1 MPRGREDAPGRRLR
15 FPSPRGGPKHL
26 PMRPQPTSL
35 PRVFALQ
42 FAVMAALLLAAC
54 GTAGSRPGAGRP
66 PNRGHAPIP
75 AQPPAASATEDEGL
89 MLGIDVLER
98 QDFASLRGKRIGLL
112 THPAAVNRFGTTT
125 LEVIRRDKR
134 NRLVALFAG
143 EHGIYGT
150 VPAGQKFEDHV
161 DPDTGLQVFS
171 LYTGRTRKPTPAQL
185 AAVDVLVID
194 LQDIGTR
201 SYTFVGSMRYAVE
214 ACFENNKEV
223 VILDRPNP
231 LGGLKVS
238 GPPLDAP
245 WINFLAP
252 IQMPYVHGLTMG
264 EIARMAASEPGML
277 QVPDAVRQRG
287 HLTVVPMRGWSRAM
301 RWPDTGLAWYPTSPN
316 MATFQ
321 AVVGYPMTGLGT
333 QIGGFRHGIGT
344 PHPFRLLTHPA
355 IPQADL
361 LRELNSRRIPGLRFS
376 PRDVSVPAPPKA
388 KDPAPRL
395 VNGVFVDVVDWD
407 AWNPTELGLH
417 MMQLSAAASPKRNPF
432 AAASSEEAD
441 LFNKHFGS
449 NALWAALKRDGARL
463 DVKHVFAEWQRQA
476 DEFQQR
482 SRKYWLY
489 R

>member
-1 MPRGREDAPGRRLR
+1 
-15 FPSPRGGPKHL
+15 
-26 PMRPQPTSL
+26 MRPQPPL
-35 PRVFALQ
+35 LRVFVLQ
-42 FAVMAALLLAAC
+42 LAAMAALLFVAC
-54 GTAGSRPGAGRP
+54 GTAGSRPGSVRP
-66 PNRGHAPIP
+66 PNRANAPAP
-75 AQPPAASATEDEGL
+75 VAPSAPTTVEDEGI

-98 QDFASLRGKRIGLL
+98 QEFASLRGKRIGLL

-125 LEVIRRDKR
+125 LEVLRREKR

-161 DPDTGLQVFS
+161 DPQTGLKVFS
-171 LYTGRTRKPTPAQL
+171 LYTGRTRKPTAAQL
-185 AAVDVLVID
+185 AAIDVLVID

-201 SYTFVGSMRYAVE
+201 SYTFVGSMRYAIE

-223 VILDRPNP
+223 VVLDRPNP

-238 GPPLDAP
+238 GPPLDSQ

-252 IQMPYVHGLTMG
+252 IQMPYVHGLTLG

-277 QVPDAVRQRG
+277 QVPEEVRRRG

-301 RWPDTGLAWYPTSPN
+301 RWSDTGLAWYPTSPN
-316 MATFQ
+316 IATFQ
-321 AVVGYPMTGLGT
+321 AVVGYPMTGLGA

-344 PHPFRLLTHPA
+344 PHPFRLLTHAA
-355 IPQADL
+355 IPQSEL
-361 LRELNSRRIPGLRFS
+361 LRELNARRIPGLRFS
-376 PRDVSVPAPPKA
+376 PRDLTVPAPPTA
-388 KDPAPRL
+388 RDQAPRA
-395 VNGVFVDVVDWD
+395 VSGVYVDIVDWN

-417 MMQLSAAASPKRNPF
+417 MMQIAAAASPKRNPF
-432 AAASSEEAD
+432 AAATSEEAD

-449 NALWAALKRDGARL
+449 NALWAALRRDGARL
-463 DVKHVFAEWQRQA
+463 DVAGIFAEWERQA
-476 DEFQQR
+476 QAFQQR
-482 SRKYWLY
+482 SRKYWMY